1 MIFCAVPV
9 TSQWNITVSSVT
21 MGVIVS
27 WISYY
32 FLFLLNQTLSL
43 LWPLYIC
50 TIWCALFES
59 FPLFYIPPSKI
70 RNSGSPIYRKN
81 NMEYI
86 ICETRKMNISNLLRG
101 WQITKGLIGQWFK
114 ETSLANKNI
123 YHNTTDII
131 TVS

>member
-9 TSQWNITVSSVT
+9 TSQWNVTVSSVT
-21 MGVIVS
+21 VGVIVS

-32 FLFLLNQTLSL
+32 FLYVLNQTLSSV
-43 LWPLYIC
+43 WPLYIC

-70 RNSGSPIYRKN
+70 RTPKILLPFIEKIIWNTLYVKQEKWTYQIYLD
-81 NMEYI
+81 
-86 ICETRKMNISNLLRG
+86 LLRG

-114 ETSLANKNI
+114 ETSLVNKNI
-123 YHNTTDII
+123 YLLKY
-131 TVS
+131 